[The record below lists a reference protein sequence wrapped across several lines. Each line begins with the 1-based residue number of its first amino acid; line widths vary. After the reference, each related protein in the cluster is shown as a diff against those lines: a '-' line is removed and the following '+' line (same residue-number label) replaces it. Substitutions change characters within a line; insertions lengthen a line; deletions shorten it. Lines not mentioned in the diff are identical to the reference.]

1 MAKILPF
8 NHGSG
13 KMWTRLIPQ
22 AAVDDGTFVATGTFD
37 EFIAWVK
44 DSKRVPTGTKTEVE
58 AEGEEKF
65 TLASTEQV
73 SFEGTLLSN
82 DITVDD
88 FLGDLNKYYQIIK
101 EDTAKTKANGKHEYT
116 LYGIAKVAE
125 RSERA
130 GKGTERAFKF
140 EIRSVPAD
148 LVISTTLTGSAT
160 SATVAITQEKGK
172 YYKSAEF

>member
-1 MAKILPF
+1 MAKTAPF

-13 KMWTRLIPQ
+13 KMWLREIPA
-22 AAVDDGTFVATGTFD
+22 AAVAAGTYAATGTFE
-37 EFIAWVK
+37 EFMAWIK
-44 DSKRVPTGTKTEVE
+44 DSKRVPTGTKSEVE

-73 SFEGTLLSN
+73 SFEGTFLLN
-82 DITVDD
+82 DLALDD
-88 FLGDLNKYYQIIK
+88 FLSDLTKYYQIIK
-101 EDTAKTKANGKHEYT
+101 EDTAKLKANGKHEYT

-140 EIRSVPAD
+140 EIHSAPDDIVF
-148 LVISTTLTGSAT
+148 SGTLTGSAT

-172 YYKSAEF
+172 YYKSVEV